1 MTEQEFKKQV
11 WRAYDTV
18 DIEGVAN
25 HARVIAVG
33 FPSLSVRA
41 AVAPGVVEW
50 FKCDQIVAHHSATGN
65 PDDLA
70 IIEDLHN
77 KLMAANKR
85 NEDLQ
90 QILNTQQERIKE
102 LKDKADGKAEPS
114 AVLDREINRL
124 FLSVRA
130 QNIITKL
137 GIKTYGELLKFGR
150 EPLLKLRNM
159 GVTTISVFD
168 AEMERVGLW
177 NQWKYN
183 QPINV

>member
-50 FKCDQIVAHHSATGN
+50 FKCDQIIAHHSATGN

-90 QILNTQQERIKE
+90 NIVNVQNEKIKS
-102 LKDKADGKAEPS
+102 LDAQLAGRPNDKD
-114 AVLDREINRL
+114 L
-124 FLSVRA
+124 
-130 QNIITKL
+130 TKL
-137 GIKTYGELLKFGR
+137 RKSVDSIYSTIGSIDHRMKQIDEYLDSLK
-150 EPLLKLRNM
+150 EKEN
-159 GVTTISVFD
+159 
-168 AEMERVGLW
+168 
-177 NQWKYN
+177 NQ
-183 QPINV
+183 

>member
-18 DIEGVAN
+18 EIEGVAD

-50 FKCDQIVAHHSATGN
+50 FKCDQITDHHSATGN

-102 LKDKADGKAEPS
+102 LKDKADGKPES
-114 AVLDREINRL
+114 KDLR
-124 FLSVRA
+124 
-130 QNIITKL
+130 
-137 GIKTYGELLKFGR
+137 
-150 EPLLKLRNM
+150 KLRST
-159 GVTTISVFD
+159 VASIYSTIGSID
-168 AEMERVGLW
+168 HRMKQIDEYLDSLKANED
-177 NQWKYN
+177 NQ
-183 QPINV
+183 

>member
-18 DIEGVAN
+18 DIDGVAN

-41 AVAPGVVEW
+41 AIAPGVVEW
-50 FKCDQIVAHHSATGN
+50 FKYDQIVAHHSATGN
-65 PDDLA
+65 PDDLS

-90 QILNTQQERIKE
+90 HILNTQQERIKN
-102 LKDKADGKAEPS
+102 LNDKLQGKPDSKD
-114 AVLDREINRL
+114 LN
-124 FLSVRA
+124 
-130 QNIITKL
+130 
-137 GIKTYGELLKFGR
+137 
-150 EPLLKLRNM
+150 KLR
-159 GVTTISVFD
+159 TTVASIYSTIGSID
-168 AEMERVGLW
+168 HRMKQIDEYLESLKKD
-177 NQWKYN
+177 NN
-183 QPINV
+183 

>member
-50 FKCDQIVAHHSATGN
+50 FKCDQITAHHSATGN
-65 PDDLA
+65 PDDLT

-90 QILNTQQERIKE
+90 NIVNVQNEKIKS
-102 LKDKADGKAEPS
+102 LDAQLAGRPNDKD
-114 AVLDREINRL
+114 L
-124 FLSVRA
+124 
-130 QNIITKL
+130 TKL
-137 GIKTYGELLKFGR
+137 RKSVDSIYSTIGSIDHRMKQIDEYLDSLK
-150 EPLLKLRNM
+150 EKEN
-159 GVTTISVFD
+159 
-168 AEMERVGLW
+168 
-177 NQWKYN
+177 NQ
-183 QPINV
+183 

>member
-33 FPSLSVRA
+33 FPGVSVRA
-41 AVAPGVVEW
+41 AIAPGVVEW

-90 QILNTQQERIKE
+90 HILNTQQERIKG
-102 LKDKADGKAEPS
+102 LNDKLQGKPDSKD
-114 AVLDREINRL
+114 LR
-124 FLSVRA
+124 
-130 QNIITKL
+130 
-137 GIKTYGELLKFGR
+137 
-150 EPLLKLRNM
+150 KLRTS
-159 GVTTISVFD
+159 VDSIYSTIGSID
-168 AEMERVGLW
+168 HRMKQIDEYLESLKED
-177 NQWKYN
+177 NN
-183 QPINV
+183 

>member
-33 FPSLSVRA
+33 FPGTSVRA
-41 AVAPGVVEW
+41 AIAPGVVEW
-50 FKCDQIVAHHSATGN
+50 FKCEQIVAHHSATGN

-85 NEDLQ
+85 NDDLQ
-90 QILNTQQERIKE
+90 QILNTQQERIKN
-102 LKDKADGKAEPS
+102 LNDKLQGKPDSKD
-114 AVLDREINRL
+114 LN
-124 FLSVRA
+124 
-130 QNIITKL
+130 
-137 GIKTYGELLKFGR
+137 
-150 EPLLKLRNM
+150 KLR
-159 GVTTISVFD
+159 TTVASIYSTIGSID
-168 AEMERVGLW
+168 HRMKQIDEYLESLKKD
-177 NQWKYN
+177 NN
-183 QPINV
+183 

>member
-41 AVAPGVVEW
+41 AIAPGVVEW
-50 FKCDQIVAHHSATGN
+50 FKYDQIVTHHSATGN
-65 PDDLA
+65 PDDLS

-90 QILNTQQERIKE
+90 HILNTQQERIKE
-102 LKDKADGKAEPS
+102 LNDKLQGKPDSKD
-114 AVLDREINRL
+114 LN
-124 FLSVRA
+124 
-130 QNIITKL
+130 
-137 GIKTYGELLKFGR
+137 
-150 EPLLKLRNM
+150 KLR
-159 GVTTISVFD
+159 TTVASIYSTIGSID
-168 AEMERVGLW
+168 HRMKQIDEYLESLKKD
-177 NQWKYN
+177 NN
-183 QPINV
+183 

>member
-18 DIEGVAN
+18 DIDGVAN

-41 AVAPGVVEW
+41 AIAPGVVEW
-50 FKCDQIVAHHSATGN
+50 FKYDQIVAHHSATGN
-65 PDDLA
+65 PDDLS

-85 NEDLQ
+85 NDDLQ

-102 LKDKADGKAEPS
+102 LNDKLQGKPDSKD
-114 AVLDREINRL
+114 LN
-124 FLSVRA
+124 
-130 QNIITKL
+130 
-137 GIKTYGELLKFGR
+137 
-150 EPLLKLRNM
+150 KLR
-159 GVTTISVFD
+159 TTVASIYSTIGSID
-168 AEMERVGLW
+168 HRMKQIDEYLESLKKD
-177 NQWKYN
+177 NN
-183 QPINV
+183 

>member
-33 FPSLSVRA
+33 FPGVSVRA
-41 AVAPGVVEW
+41 AIAPGVVEW

-85 NEDLQ
+85 NDDLQ
-90 QILNTQQERIKE
+90 QILNTQQERIKN
-102 LKDKADGKAEPS
+102 LNDKLQGKPDSKD
-114 AVLDREINRL
+114 LN
-124 FLSVRA
+124 
-130 QNIITKL
+130 
-137 GIKTYGELLKFGR
+137 
-150 EPLLKLRNM
+150 KLR
-159 GVTTISVFD
+159 TTVASIYSTIGSID
-168 AEMERVGLW
+168 HRMKQIDEYLESLKEDK
-177 NQWKYN
+177 N
-183 QPINV
+183 

>member
-33 FPSLSVRA
+33 FPGVSVRA
-41 AVAPGVVEW
+41 AIAPGVVEW

-85 NEDLQ
+85 NDDLQ
-90 QILNTQQERIKE
+90 QILNTQQERIKN
-102 LKDKADGKAEPS
+102 LNDKLQGKPDSKD
-114 AVLDREINRL
+114 LN
-124 FLSVRA
+124 
-130 QNIITKL
+130 
-137 GIKTYGELLKFGR
+137 
-150 EPLLKLRNM
+150 KLR
-159 GVTTISVFD
+159 TTVASIYSTIGSID
-168 AEMERVGLW
+168 HRMKQIDEYLESLKED
-177 NQWKYN
+177 NN
-183 QPINV
+183 

>member
-50 FKCDQIVAHHSATGN
+50 FKCDQITAHHSATGN

-102 LKDKADGKAEPS
+102 LKDKADGKPDS
-114 AVLDREINRL
+114 KDLR
-124 FLSVRA
+124 
-130 QNIITKL
+130 
-137 GIKTYGELLKFGR
+137 
-150 EPLLKLRNM
+150 KLR
-159 GVTTISVFD
+159 TTVASIYSTIGSID
-168 AEMERVGLW
+168 HRMKQIDEYLDSLKEKEN
-177 NQWKYN
+177 NQ
-183 QPINV
+183 

>member
-33 FPSLSVRA
+33 FPGLSVRA
-41 AVAPGVVEW
+41 AIAPGVVEW

-65 PDDLA
+65 PDDLS

-90 QILNTQQERIKE
+90 HILNTQQERIKDLNDKLQGKPDSKD
-102 LKDKADGKAEPS
+102 LK
-114 AVLDREINRL
+114 
-124 FLSVRA
+124 
-130 QNIITKL
+130 
-137 GIKTYGELLKFGR
+137 
-150 EPLLKLRNM
+150 KLRTS
-159 GVTTISVFD
+159 VDSIYSTIGSID
-168 AEMERVGLW
+168 HRMKQIDEYLESLKED
-177 NQWKYN
+177 NN
-183 QPINV
+183 